1 MQTQIQIEEIKNR
14 DFRQTISFK
23 DAPFPIQLAMA
34 AKAGYVAQEVADYFM
49 QLMVQQLA
57 PQLVAQMQTQ
67 PQTMTQAAAQSVMNG
82 IAPAAV

>member
-57 PQLVAQMQTQ
+57 PQLVAQMQMQAQ
-67 PQTMTQAAAQSVMNG
+67 PPFKTGYEKSCDKHARWQ
-82 IAPAAV
+82 